1 MHCARLV
8 KLLPWWDIA
17 GAVADSANGRSHLRC
32 CPNCLSAG
40 VRTQG
45 NAPSA
50 ITASD
55 TASNGVLLA
64 LGAAGIGGAVVVL
77 AQARGGSGG
86 NSAPPPPSSG
96 AVSSLD
102 PQQSEP
108 ALGLASRAREATCSC
123 GYMGRELCY
132 HHVLRDLVSNA

>member
-1 MHCARLV
+1 MHCAQLAE
-8 KLLPWWDIA
+8 LLLWRDVA
-17 GAVADSANGRSHLRC
+17 CAVADAASGRSHLRC
-32 CPNCLSAG
+32 CPNRLSAG

-50 ITASD
+50 TTATD

-64 LGAAGIGGAVVVL
+64 LGAAGIAGAVVVL

-96 AVSSLD
+96 AVFSLD

-108 ALGLASRAREATCSC
+108 ALGLAWRAREATCSC
-123 GYMGRELCY
+123 GYVGRDLCSP
-132 HHVLRDLVSNA
+132 HVLRDLVSNA